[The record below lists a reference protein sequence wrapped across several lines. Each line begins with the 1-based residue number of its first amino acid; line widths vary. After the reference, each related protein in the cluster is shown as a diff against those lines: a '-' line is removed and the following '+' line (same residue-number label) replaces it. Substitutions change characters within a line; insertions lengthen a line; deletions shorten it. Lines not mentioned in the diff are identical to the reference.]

1 MKKQQKKPSMSPD
14 RETSESIISGAS
26 APILTIPALK
36 LHALVGGNLGFSEF
50 FRIAVVT
57 SFQRIEPGY
66 GYGLREDG
74 QNTLSLKL
82 ALALAQRSGD
92 FVGLMTR
99 LPLLEAISG
108 EHSQKTLDQSLEL
121 CAELIPDPQGLVR
134 LRKLHQFLVVREP
147 FSLWSARFMKTLE
160 PRQYQSDCRAQ
171 ECGFSKDSKSAV
183 SPVCRWDVAVSTAL
197 ATEIAMCQP
206 TPRARNIRRYFIQCE
221 ESLEPDVKKS
231 WEAFLL
237 SMTSDQSK
245 CVPTETGPPPP
256 DKCSNQEP
264 HLISHSGLEDDEEMY
279 TELQLAA
286 AESDERHRQFLRIV
300 SPSNLR
306 FKSGRIFVTKEGIAR
321 LAQAI
326 LDGRI
331 EGDADKARAA
341 LARINQR
348 PSEPEMRLTPDMVRN
363 LNQRIID
370 ANDLSDIA
378 KIREIFDQLRRMN
391 PAE

>member
-1 MKKQQKKPSMSPD
+1 M
-14 RETSESIISGAS
+14 R
-26 APILTIPALK
+26 
-36 LHALVGGNLGFSEF
+36 
-50 FRIAVVT
+50 
-57 SFQRIEPGY
+57 QR
-66 GYGLREDG
+66 
-74 QNTLSLKL
+74 
-82 ALALAQRSGD
+82 
-92 FVGLMTR
+92 
-99 LPLLEAISG
+99 
-108 EHSQKTLDQSLEL
+108 
-121 CAELIPDPQGLVR
+121 
-134 LRKLHQFLVVREP
+134 
-147 FSLWSARFMKTLE
+147 
-160 PRQYQSDCRAQ
+160 
-171 ECGFSKDSKSAV
+171 
-183 SPVCRWDVAVSTAL
+183 
-197 ATEIAMCQP
+197 
-206 TPRARNIRRYFIQCE
+206 TPRVSKVIRHFIQFE
-221 ESLEPDVKKS
+221 ECLEPDVKKS
-231 WEAFLL
+231 WEVFLL
-237 SMTSDQSK
+237 SIKSVLAK
-245 CVPTETGPPPP
+245 CGPTETGPPPS
-256 DKCSNQEP
+256 DECSNHESN
-264 HLISHSGLEDDEEMY
+264 LIGDSGLVGDEELN

-306 FKSGRIFVTKEGIAR
+306 FKSGRVFVTKEGIAR